1 MQNCKTNLFLK
12 FKFLEFKTP
21 IKNTFSNVNLS
32 LDSITKSIS
41 NLTAEVM
48 DIKNF
53 IMDEL
58 YRLSRSIDRVKT
70 EQIDQ
75 TNFMD
80 DVKKIWEENS
90 NKNEIIKTLLENLS
104 TITSFLYK
112 PSDKNID
119 KGYGCGHSR
128 GDKFKMP
135 KNKQQMIV
143 CREQIPNLIINLN
156 IDRMLL

>member
-1 MQNCKTNLFLK
+1 MFLK

-21 IKNTFSNVNLS
+21 IKKTFSNVNLS
-32 LDSITKSIS
+32 LDSIAKSIS

-75 TNFMD
+75 TNFMG
-80 DVKKIWEENS
+80 DVKKIWEEN
-90 NKNEIIKTLLENLS
+90 
-104 TITSFLYK
+104 
-112 PSDKNID
+112 
-119 KGYGCGHSR
+119 
-128 GDKFKMP
+128 
-135 KNKQQMIV
+135 
-143 CREQIPNLIINLN
+143 
-156 IDRMLL
+156 

>member
-1 MQNCKTNLFLK
+1 MQNCKTSLFLK

-21 IKNTFSNVNLS
+21 IKKTFSNVNLS
-32 LDSITKSIS
+32 LDSIAKSIS

-75 TNFMD
+75 TNFMG
-80 DVKKIWEENS
+80 DVKKIWEEN
-90 NKNEIIKTLLENLS
+90 
-104 TITSFLYK
+104 
-112 PSDKNID
+112 
-119 KGYGCGHSR
+119 
-128 GDKFKMP
+128 
-135 KNKQQMIV
+135 
-143 CREQIPNLIINLN
+143 
-156 IDRMLL
+156 